1 MKYIDRVLQRWRI
14 GKARPFIAKGAR
26 VLDIGSSDGA
36 LFQELGTQ
44 LGGAMGIDPTLRQN
58 RTLGDIPL
66 IAGSF
71 PKDMP
76 PVPAFD
82 AITLLAVLEH
92 FAAGDYQS
100 LRSGCARFLKP
111 GGYLIITV
119 PSPKVDL
126 ILKVLLAIG
135 LIDGMSLDEH
145 HGFDARETTT
155 VFPPPEF
162 QLVKQQCF
170 QLGLNNL
177 FVFRRAAE
185 RDAV

>member
-14 GKARPFIAKGAR
+14 AKARPFIAEGAR

-36 LFQELGTQ
+36 LFQTLGIR
-44 LGGAMGIDPTLRQN
+44 LGGAMGLDPTLRESK
-58 RTLGDIPL
+58 TLGDIHL

-76 PVPAFD
+76 PVAAFD

-92 FAAGDYQS
+92 FAVGDHES
-100 LRSGCARFLKP
+100 LRQGCSRFLKP
-111 GGYLIITV
+111 GGYLIVTV
-119 PSPKVDL
+119 PSPKVDH
-126 ILKVLLAIG
+126 ILKVLHAIG
-135 LIDGMSLDEH
+135 LIDGMSLEEH
-145 HGFDARETTT
+145 HGYDVRETTT
-155 VFPPPEF
+155 IFPPPEF
-162 QLVKQQCF
+162 RLVKHQRF